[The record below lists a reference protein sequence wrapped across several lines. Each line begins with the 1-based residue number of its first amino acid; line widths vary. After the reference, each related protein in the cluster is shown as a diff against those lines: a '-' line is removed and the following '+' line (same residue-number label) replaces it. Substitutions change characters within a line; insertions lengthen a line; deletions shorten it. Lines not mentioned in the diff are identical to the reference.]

1 MEFDLEQGIA
11 ILERTPRTLQAM
23 LASLAPAWTDATEG
37 PETWSPYVIVTF
49 WTVDALTLAV

>member
-1 MEFDLEQGIA
+1 
-11 ILERTPRTLQAM
+11 M